1 VSVLKPVTGK
11 RPKLIATDLDGT
23 IVAHYGFIS
32 DRTKIA
38 FAAAHAAGIHI
49 YFITGRPIRWMKEI
63 KENFNFGLGVCGN
76 GALLYDFIN
85 EKVLEEWSFS
95 IEAQLETVKR
105 LRQVIPPVSFATEI
119 GEDFLREKKY
129 VPRWDIGEDNVGVD
143 LIEEVITAP
152 ALKMLARCSD
162 GVDLIEE
169 VITAPALK
177 MLARCS
183 DGEFSSDEMLALA
196 SKALEG
202 IATVTH
208 SNSTDSLLEISAVGV
223 SKGATLSRV
232 AGRLGLTADDCVTF
246 GDNPNDFSMLS
257 WASRSWAMADGHP
270 DLMKYAKFQTDPHQ
284 EDGVAKVIEQL
295 LQLPE

>member
-1 VSVLKPVTGK
+1 MSVLKPVTGK

-23 IVAHYGFIS
+23 IVAHYGYIS

-95 IEAQLETVKR
+95 VEAQLETVKR

-119 GEDFLREKKY
+119 GEHFLREKKY
-129 VPRWDIGEDNVGVD
+129 VPRWDIGEDNV
-143 LIEEVITAP
+143 
-152 ALKMLARCSD
+152 

-223 SKGATLSRV
+223 SKGATLSKV
-232 AGRLGLTADDCVTF
+232 AGRLGLTADDGVTF

-295 LQLPE
+295 LELPE

>member
-1 VSVLKPVTGK
+1 MSVLKPVTGK

-38 FAAAHAAGIHI
+38 FAAANAAGIHI

-119 GEDFLREKKY
+119 GEHFLREKKY

-143 LIEEVITAP
+143 LIEEV
-152 ALKMLARCSD
+152 
-162 GVDLIEE
+162 V
-169 VITAPALK
+169 TAPALK

>member
-1 VSVLKPVTGK
+1 MSVLKPVTGK

-95 IEAQLETVKR
+95 VEAQLETVKR

-119 GEDFLREKKY
+119 GEHFLREKKY
-129 VPRWDIGEDNVGVD
+129 VPRWDIGEDNV
-143 LIEEVITAP
+143 
-152 ALKMLARCSD
+152 

-208 SNSTDSLLEISAVGV
+208 SNSTASLLEISAVGV

>member
-1 VSVLKPVTGK
+1 MSVLKPVTGK

-38 FAAAHAAGIHI
+38 FAAAHAAGIHV

-63 KENFNFGLGVCGN
+63 KDNFNFGLGVCGN

-129 VPRWDIGEDNVGVD
+129 VPRWDIGEDNV
-143 LIEEVITAP
+143 
-152 ALKMLARCSD
+152 

>member
-1 VSVLKPVTGK
+1 MSVLKPVTGK

-95 IEAQLETVKR
+95 VEAQLETVKR

-119 GEDFLREKKY
+119 GEHFLREKKY
-129 VPRWDIGEDNVGVD
+129 VPRWDIGEDNLGVD
-143 LIEEVITAP
+143 Q
-152 ALKMLARCSD
+152 
-162 GVDLIEE
+162 IEE

-183 DGEFSSDEMLALA
+183 DGEFSSDEMLELA

-208 SNSTDSLLEISAVGV
+208 SNSTDSLLEISALGV

-270 DLMKYAKFQTDPHQ
+270 DLMKYAKFQTDPHE
-284 EDGVAKVIEQL
+284 EDGVAKVVEQL

>member
-1 VSVLKPVTGK
+1 MSVLKPVTGK

-63 KENFNFGLGVCGN
+63 KENFNFGLGICGN

-95 IEAQLETVKR
+95 VEAQLETVKR

-119 GEDFLREKKY
+119 GEHFLREKKY
-129 VPRWDIGEDNVGVD
+129 VPRWDIGEDNV
-143 LIEEVITAP
+143 
-152 ALKMLARCSD
+152 

-208 SNSTDSLLEISAVGV
+208 SNSTDSLLEISAMGV
-223 SKGATLSRV
+223 SKGATLSKV

-295 LQLPE
+295 LELPE

>member
-1 VSVLKPVTGK
+1 VSVLKPATGK

-63 KENFNFGLGVCGN
+63 KDNFNFGLGVCGN

-95 IEAQLETVKR
+95 VEAQLETVKR

-129 VPRWDIGEDNVGVD
+129 VPRWDIGEDN
-143 LIEEVITAP
+143 I
-152 ALKMLARCSD
+152 

>member
-1 VSVLKPVTGK
+1 MSVLKPVTGK

-63 KENFNFGLGVCGN
+63 KDNFNFGLGVCGN

-95 IEAQLETVKR
+95 VEAQLETVKR

-119 GEDFLREKKY
+119 GENFLREKKY
-129 VPRWDIGEDNVGVD
+129 VPRWDIGEDNV
-143 LIEEVITAP
+143 
-152 ALKMLARCSD
+152 

-295 LQLPE
+295 LELPE

>member
-1 VSVLKPVTGK
+1 MSVLKPVTGK

-95 IEAQLETVKR
+95 VEAQLETVKR

-119 GEDFLREKKY
+119 GEHFLREKKY
-129 VPRWDIGEDNVGVD
+129 VPRWDIGEDNLGVD
-143 LIEEVITAP
+143 Q
-152 ALKMLARCSD
+152 
-162 GVDLIEE
+162 IEE

-183 DGEFSSDEMLALA
+183 DGEFSSDEMLELA

-208 SNSTDSLLEISAVGV
+208 SNSTDSLLEISALGV